1 MRSKFELEPSGHD
14 SGRVQ
19 KMRKFLIALRRLLK
33 LFYLLL
39 RRSYERAL
47 DSWTTF
53 NFNVSRL
60 FSKIDTPEG
69 FIDFSSPPKLAR
81 LFPLNRVKPSLDR

>member
-1 MRSKFELEPSGHD
+1 MRSKFELELSGHD

-39 RRSYERAL
+39 RRSYQRAL
-47 DSWTTF
+47 DSRTTF

-69 FIDFSSPPKLAR
+69 FTV
-81 LFPLNRVKPSLDR
+81 LFVTTKVSALISVKPG